1 MKSILRKE
9 VIIGLIVIVAMLIL
23 FFGINFLKGVNLF
36 KASNYYYAVYGNV
49 EGLAQSAPVT
59 INGFKVGI
67 VRDIKYDYSNPGHV
81 IVEMSVDKSLRVP
94 VGSEAVLAS
103 DLLGTA
109 SIALK
114 LVPAGAGFHNVGDTL
129 VSKVNAGM
137 MANISDNLMPAV
149 NAMIPKLDSLFT
161 SLNAIA
167 ANPALH
173 QSINRLDDITAE
185 LNGTLRALRA
195 ATASLGPI
203 TTDIKSITCN
213 VDTMT
218 GDLAVVSG
226 RLREAPIDSIAVDL
240 SATMANLKQLTESL
254 NNPDGSVGKLT
265 SDPALYDNLNATITS
280 LDSLFVD
287 IKRNPKRYI
296 SIKVF

>member
-203 TTDIKSITCN
+203 TTDIKSITGN

-226 RLREAPIDSIAVDL
+226 RLRQAPIDSIAVDL

>member
-109 SIALK
+109 SIDLK

-203 TTDIKSITCN
+203 TTDIKSITGN

>member
-203 TTDIKSITCN
+203 TTDIKSITGN

-226 RLREAPIDSIAVDL
+226 RLREAPIDSIAVDP

>member
-129 VSKVNAGM
+129 VSKVNTGM
-137 MANISDNLMPAV
+137 MASISDNLMPAV

-203 TTDIKSITCN
+203 TTDIKSITGN

>member
-103 DLLGTA
+103 DLLVTA

-203 TTDIKSITCN
+203 TTDIKSITGN

>member
-114 LVPAGAGFHNVGDTL
+114 LVPAGSGFHNVGDTL

-203 TTDIKSITCN
+203 TTDIKSITGN

-226 RLREAPIDSIAVDL
+226 RLRQAPIDSIAVDL

-254 NNPDGSVGKLT
+254 NKPAGSVGKLT

>member
-109 SIALK
+109 SISLK

-129 VSKVNAGM
+129 VSRVNAGM
-137 MANISDNLMPAV
+137 MAGISDNLMPAV

-195 ATASLGPI
+195 ATANLGPI
-203 TTDIKSITCN
+203 TTDIKSITGN

-226 RLREAPIDSIAVDL
+226 RLRQAPIDSIAVDL
-240 SATMANLKQLTESL
+240 SATMATLKQLTESL

>member
-114 LVPAGAGFHNVGDTL
+114 LVPAGAGFHNVGDIL

-137 MANISDNLMPAV
+137 MASISDNLMPAV

-203 TTDIKSITCN
+203 TTDIKSITGN

>member
-203 TTDIKSITCN
+203 TTDIKSITGN

>member
-137 MANISDNLMPAV
+137 MASISDNLMPAV

-203 TTDIKSITCN
+203 TTDIKSITGN

-254 NNPDGSVGKLT
+254 NNPDGSVCKLT

>member
-1 MKSILRKE
+1 M
-9 VIIGLIVIVAMLIL
+9 
-23 FFGINFLKGVNLF
+23 
-36 KASNYYYAVYGNV
+36 
-49 EGLAQSAPVT
+49 
-59 INGFKVGI
+59 
-67 VRDIKYDYSNPGHV
+67 
-81 IVEMSVDKSLRVP
+81 
-94 VGSEAVLAS
+94 
-103 DLLGTA
+103 
-109 SIALK
+109 
-114 LVPAGAGFHNVGDTL
+114 
-129 VSKVNAGM
+129 
-137 MANISDNLMPAV
+137 
-149 NAMIPKLDSLFT
+149 FT

-203 TTDIKSITCN
+203 TTDIKSITGN

>member
-137 MANISDNLMPAV
+137 MASISDNLMSAV

-203 TTDIKSITCN
+203 TTDIKSITGN

>member
-1 MKSILRKE
+1 
-9 VIIGLIVIVAMLIL
+9 MLIL

-149 NAMIPKLDSLFT
+149 NSMIPKLDSLFT

-203 TTDIKSITCN
+203 TTDIKSITGN

>member
-203 TTDIKSITCN
+203 TTDIKSITGN

-254 NNPDGSVGKLT
+254 SKLT

>member
-9 VIIGLIVIVAMLIL
+9 VIIGLIVIVAMLFF

-137 MANISDNLMPAV
+137 MASISDNLMPAV

-203 TTDIKSITCN
+203 TTDIKSITGN

>member
-137 MANISDNLMPAV
+137 MASISDNLMPAV

-203 TTDIKSITCN
+203 TTDIKSITGN

-240 SATMANLKQLTESL
+240 SA
-254 NNPDGSVGKLT
+254 P
-265 SDPALYDNLNATITS
+265 
-280 LDSLFVD
+280 
-287 IKRNPKRYI
+287 
-296 SIKVF
+296 

>member
-114 LVPAGAGFHNVGDTL
+114 LVPAGSGFHNVGDTL

-203 TTDIKSITCN
+203 TTDIKSITGN

-226 RLREAPIDSIAVDL
+226 RLRQAPIDSIAVDL

>member
-137 MANISDNLMPAV
+137 MAGISDNLMPAV

-185 LNGTLRALRA
+185 LNCTLRALRA
-195 ATASLGPI
+195 ATANLGPI
-203 TTDIKSITCN
+203 TTDIKSITGN

-226 RLREAPIDSIAVDL
+226 RLRQAPIDSIAVDL

>member
-109 SIALK
+109 SISLK

-129 VSKVNAGM
+129 VSRVNAGM
-137 MANISDNLMPAV
+137 MAGISDNLMPAV

-195 ATASLGPI
+195 ATANLGPI
-203 TTDIKSITCN
+203 TTDIKSITGN

-226 RLREAPIDSIAVDL
+226 RLRQAPIDSIAVDL

>member
-23 FFGINFLKGVNLF
+23 FFGINFLKGINLF

-59 INGFKVGI
+59 INGYKVGI
-67 VRDIKYDYSNPGHV
+67 VREIKYDFAHPGHV
-81 IVEMSVDKSLRVP
+81 VVEMSVDKSLRVP
-94 VGSEAVLAS
+94 SGTEAVLVS

-109 SIALK
+109 SISLSLASDGSGYH
-114 LVPAGAGFHNVGDTL
+114 AVGDTIA
-129 VSKVNAGM
+129 SKVNAGL
-137 MANISDNLMPAV
+137 MAGVTDNLMPAINSMV
-149 NAMIPKLDSLFT
+149 PKLDSLFT

-167 ANPALH
+167 GNPALH
-173 QSINRLDDITAE
+173 QSISRLDDITAE

-195 ATASLGPI
+195 ASSGLAPI
-203 TTDIKSITCN
+203 AKDIKSITGN
-213 VDTMT
+213 VDTIT

-226 RLREAPIDSIAVDL
+226 RLREAPLDSIAVDL
-240 SATMANLKQLTESL
+240 SATMANLKQLTEAL

>member
-49 EGLAQSAPVT
+49 EGLAQSAPLT

-203 TTDIKSITCN
+203 TTDIKSITGN

>member
-137 MANISDNLMPAV
+137 MASISDNLMPAV

-195 ATASLGPI
+195 ATASLCPI
-203 TTDIKSITCN
+203 TTDIKSITGN

>member
-103 DLLGTA
+103 DLLGTV

-203 TTDIKSITCN
+203 TTDIKSITGN

>member
-1 MKSILRKE
+1 M
-9 VIIGLIVIVAMLIL
+9 
-23 FFGINFLKGVNLF
+23 
-36 KASNYYYAVYGNV
+36 YGNV

-137 MANISDNLMPAV
+137 MASISDNLMPAV

-203 TTDIKSITCN
+203 TTDIKSITGN

>member
-137 MANISDNLMPAV
+137 MASISDNLMPAV

-203 TTDIKSITCN
+203 TTDIKSITGN

-226 RLREAPIDSIAVDL
+226 RLREAPIDSIAVDP

>member
-137 MANISDNLMPAV
+137 MASISDNLMPAV

-203 TTDIKSITCN
+203 TTDIKSITGN

-265 SDPALYDNLNATITS
+265 YDPALYDNLNATITS

>member
-1 MKSILRKE
+1 M
-9 VIIGLIVIVAMLIL
+9 
-23 FFGINFLKGVNLF
+23 
-36 KASNYYYAVYGNV
+36 YGNV

-203 TTDIKSITCN
+203 TTDIKSITGN

>member
-137 MANISDNLMPAV
+137 MAGISDNLMPAV

-203 TTDIKSITCN
+203 TTDIKSITGN

>member
-1 MKSILRKE
+1 
-9 VIIGLIVIVAMLIL
+9 MLIL

-137 MANISDNLMPAV
+137 MASISDNLMPAV

-203 TTDIKSITCN
+203 TTDIKSITGN

>member
-195 ATASLGPI
+195 ATANLGPI
-203 TTDIKSITCN
+203 TTDIKSITGN

-226 RLREAPIDSIAVDL
+226 RLRQAPIDSIAVDL

>member
-109 SIALK
+109 SISLK

-137 MANISDNLMPAV
+137 MAGISDNLMPAV

-195 ATASLGPI
+195 ATANLGPI
-203 TTDIKSITCN
+203 TTDIKSITGN

-226 RLREAPIDSIAVDL
+226 RLRQAPIDSIAVDL

>member
-129 VSKVNAGM
+129 VCKVNAGM

-203 TTDIKSITCN
+203 TTDIKSITGN

>member
-36 KASNYYYAVYGNV
+36 KASNYYYAV

-137 MANISDNLMPAV
+137 MASISDNLMPAV

-203 TTDIKSITCN
+203 TTDIKSITGN

>member
-185 LNGTLRALRA
+185 LNGTLRALLA

-203 TTDIKSITCN
+203 TTDIKSITGN

>member
-1 MKSILRKE
+1 
-9 VIIGLIVIVAMLIL
+9 MLIL

-137 MANISDNLMPAV
+137 MAGISDNLMPAV

-195 ATASLGPI
+195 ATANLGPI
-203 TTDIKSITCN
+203 TTDIKSITGN

-226 RLREAPIDSIAVDL
+226 RLRQAPIDSIAVDL

>member
-137 MANISDNLMPAV
+137 MASISDNLMPAV

-161 SLNAIA
+161 SPNAIA

-203 TTDIKSITCN
+203 TTDIKSITGN